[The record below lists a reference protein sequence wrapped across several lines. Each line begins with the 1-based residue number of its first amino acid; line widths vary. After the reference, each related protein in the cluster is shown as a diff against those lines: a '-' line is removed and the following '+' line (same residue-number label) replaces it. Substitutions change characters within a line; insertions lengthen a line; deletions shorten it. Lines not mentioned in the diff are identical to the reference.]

1 MRNSKRRRTI
11 ELLKDGLIVLLIC
24 SALWLAAQTQLLGPF
39 RGLFR
44 EERTQA
50 SPGQSQ
56 SGERVGAAL
65 PMAMAVNLPGGE
77 GPELPGGQGERYG
90 VQYDQAACEA
100 LFRQVAGPLAE
111 TLSSAGTP
119 RAVSREEWEQALTAS
134 LGIYMDFQGEMPI
147 SVLTNWLSG
156 GVSRLDTVARK
167 LVLTVQEEGVA
178 LYYRSEEDGGYYC
191 CQSQVVDAQ
200 ALAGTLSGMTGNGT
214 FFAFESE
221 LYEALEPDTLLPAAA
236 PAPGTYTASNPVTG
250 GQGTLEEIVGD
261 LGFSLNSTSFYSAG
275 EQVARSGDDNVRL
288 SDRGVLLYTAGED
301 SGRYPVADREGGGA
315 LTESVEACRQLAAAA
330 LLPRCGEARL
340 YLISALPVPGGWDI
354 DFGYS
359 LNGLP
364 VHLDGGS
371 AASFQVRD
379 GAVVQFV
386 LRFRAYASAGA
397 PSLVLP
403 PRQAAAAL
411 AAKGLAGEELLLT
424 YTDAGGDILSAGW
437 SARDSGAGEG

>member
-1 MRNSKRRRTI
+1 MSSNQKRRAVEI
-11 ELLKDGLIVLLIC
+11 LKDVLIVLLTC

-44 EERTQA
+44 EERTQP

-111 TLSSAGTP
+111 TLSSAGVP
-119 RAVSREEWEQALTAS
+119 RTASRGEWEQALTGC
-134 LGIYMDFQGEMPI
+134 LGVYMDFQGRIPI
-147 SVLTNWLSG
+147 SVLTSWLSG
-156 GVSRLDTVARK
+156 GVSRLDAVVRK

-178 LYYRSEEDGGYYC
+178 LYYRDEEDGGYYC
-191 CQSQVVDAQ
+191 CQSQVVDAR

-221 LYEALEPDTLLPAAA
+221 LYGALDPDTLLPAAV
-236 PAPGTYTASNPVTG
+236 PAPGTYAVSNPVTG
-250 GQGTLEEIVGD
+250 GQGALESVVRD

-288 SDRGVLLYTAGED
+288 SDRGVALYTGGEGA
-301 SGRYPVADREGGGA
+301 SRYPVTEREGASA
-315 LTESVEACRQLAAAA
+315 LAESVETCRRLAAAA

-340 YLISALPVPGGWDI
+340 YLISALPVPGGWDV

-371 AASFQVRD
+371 AASFQVRN

-386 LRFRAYASAGA
+386 LRFRSYAAAGS

-411 AAKGLAGEELLLT
+411 AAKGLTGEELLLT

-437 SARDSGAGEG
+437 SARNSAAGEG